1 MPRARAHVFIATSVD
16 GFIAR
21 DDGGIDWLL
30 RLHARVPEG
39 EDCGYAAF
47 IAGVQAIVMGR
58 RSFEQA
64 LAFDPWPYA
73 LPVVVMA
80 RRGVAVPD
88 ALQGRVS
95 VSADAPQGLLERLGA
110 EGVARVYL
118 DGGQLVQAFL
128 REGLVDELTVTTV
141 PVLLGRGRSLFGEL
155 PADVD
160 LELLDSR
167 AWPFGFVQNRW
178 RVTGPSGESGASR

>member
-1 MPRARAHVFIATSVD
+1 MPA
-16 GFIAR
+16 
-21 DDGGIDWLL
+21 
-30 RLHARVPEG
+30 
-39 EDCGYAAF
+39 
-47 IAGVQAIVMGR
+47 
-58 RSFEQA
+58 
-64 LAFDPWPYA
+64 
-73 LPVVVMA
+73 
-80 RRGVAVPD
+80 

-95 VSADAPQGLLERLGA
+95 VSAEAPRALLERLGA
-110 EGVARVYL
+110 EGVAQVYL

-141 PVLLGRGRSLFGEL
+141 PVLLGSGRPLFGAL